1 MISRLSSVR
10 CSVTRA
16 ACMAWATCAM
26 ASLMSGPVSAVE
38 ISGLLDLR
46 LISTDTVQ
54 SWPNAGLDKTR
65 FDRASNGLRL
75 GGGFLKLEGELS
87 KDVSATAIFSAQDDR
102 KGVLDVNEAWLAWS
116 PVPTSAWKT
125 RVRAGAF
132 FPVTSIEFD
141 YDSISWTPRDTISSS
156 AINSWI
162 GEELRTIGLEY
173 NLSRNGRLE
182 GSPHDFGFT
191 AALYTANDPTGSLIA
206 WRGWSISDR
215 ITGLGETLPM
225 ADLPF
230 FKFVAN
236 GRQQSRFVNEFR
248 ELDQRL
254 GFYVAANYAYAGRFE
269 LAAMRYDNRADPMT
283 FSDGQ
288 YGWLTRFNHLS
299 ARLKQVG
306 PWELSMQVLQGDT
319 LMGPGAVYLDFAS
332 WFLLAS
338 RPLGPGTL
346 AMRYDKFSATE
357 RAEDIVPSD
366 PNSEDGQALALAYHW
381 KISPTVSVVSEFLTV
396 QSDRPARALVGAAA
410 RRVEHSLTASLRWR
424 F

>member
-1 MISRLSSVR
+1 MFL
-10 CSVTRA
+10 RA
-16 ACMAWATCAM
+16 ARVGMGLRTAALAACALTGL
-26 ASLMSGPVSAVE
+26 ACGHAAAVE

-46 LISTDTVQ
+46 LLSTDTLQ

-75 GGGFLKLEGELS
+75 GGAFLKLEGELS
-87 KDVSATAIFSAQDDR
+87 NSVSATAVISAQDDR
-102 KGVLDVNEAWLAWS
+102 KGVLDVNEVWLAWS
-116 PVPTSAWKT
+116 PVPTSAWRT

-141 YDSISWTPRDTISSS
+141 YGSISWTPRDTISSS

-182 GSPHDFGFT
+182 GSPHDYGFT
-191 AALYTANDPTGSLIA
+191 AALYAANDPAGTLIA
-206 WRGWSISDR
+206 WRGWSVSDR
-215 ITGLGETLPM
+215 ISGLSETLPM
-225 ADLPF
+225 ANLPF
-230 FKFVAN
+230 FRPAPA
-236 GRQQSRFVNEFR
+236 QSQTQSRFINEFR

-269 LAAMRYDNRADPMT
+269 VAAMRYDNRADPMV
-283 FSDGQ
+283 FSEGQ
-288 YGWLTRFNHLS
+288 YAWLTRFNHLS

-306 PWELSMQVLQGDT
+306 PWELSFQALQGDT
-319 LMGPGAVYLDFAS
+319 LMGPGAVYLDFNA

-346 AMRYDKFSATE
+346 ALRYDKFSATE
-357 RAEDIVPSD
+357 RAADIVPLD
-366 PNSEDGQALALAYHW
+366 PNSEDGQALAIAYHW
-381 KISPTVSVVSEFLTV
+381 KISPAVSLVSEFLTV
-396 QSDRPARALVGAAA
+396 QSDRPARSLIGSPVG
-410 RRVEHSLTASLRWR
+410 RIEQSLTSSLRWR